1 MEIRKLYING
11 RLFGSVG
18 IADSFQLR
26 LRGLLGRDFSRFDGL
41 VIRPCADIHTMF
53 MKYPIDAL
61 FVNNDGEIV
70 RIAAQVKPWVPYIG
84 AKYAKAV
91 IELPAGR
98 AEEWTLHTGDC
109 VSIQ

>member
-11 RLFGSVG
+11 RFFGSVG
-18 IADSFQLR
+18 IADSFHLR

-41 VIRPCADIHTMF
+41 LIRPCADIHTMF
-53 MKYPIDAL
+53 MKYPIDVL

-70 RIAAQVKPWVPYIG
+70 RIAAQVKPWVPFIG
-84 AKYAKAV
+84 AKNSKVV

-98 AEEWTLHTGDC
+98 AEEWALHAGDC